1 MYDKGKIVTGIVIF
15 VLLFA
20 FPFWYRMGRTASVP
34 QPELTEKAK
43 QAKQCVESK
52 AYMTSFHMQLLN
64 QWRDAVVREGDLD
77 YVAQNGKVYMASLQN
92 TCLDCHSNKTKFC
105 DQCHTYM
112 GVAPYCWDCHIEP
125 KEKK

>member
-20 FPFWYRMGRTASVP
+20 FPFWYRMGRTAPVP

-64 QWRDAVVREGDLD
+64 QWRDAVIRDGDREYAAD
-77 YVAQNGKVYMASLQN
+77 NGKVYLASLQN

-112 GVAPYCWDCHIEP
+112 GVAPYCWDCHIQP